1 MVPPPRLISKCLKKL
16 VNDGGRGTLIAPKW
30 LSAPFW
36 PLFYPDG
43 KTSATFIVDS
53 LELPQVIL
61 TAKGRGKNGVF
72 GGQSLKFKLVAFRIN
87 GNFKLNT
94 WRFNNN
100 AMLNIFIRFF
110 MLNTFQ

>member
-1 MVPPPRLISKCLKKL
+1 MHKGVKCFSGLT
-16 VNDGGRGTLIAPKW
+16 VAPKW

-53 LELPQVIL
+53 LKLPQSIL

-72 GGQSLKFKLVAFRIN
+72 GGQLLKFKLVAFRTY
-87 GNFKLNT
+87 GK
-94 WRFNNN
+94 
-100 AMLNIFIRFF
+100 A
-110 MLNTFQ
+110 